1 MVVFRQYAG
10 NIAASQSVK
19 GITLKQSLTNAESML
34 ATPPALRTI
43 TRKEANVLLRQRA
56 VDRYHEAKTQRESN
70 IRAFEAQY
78 GRCDRIDQGLLREL
92 DSLMLR
98 FSAIHARQQRTTHGE
113 PKISKYVDQLGAMRG
128 SLSSYIATL
137 QALELFAPVEKREYI
152 GWSND
157 DVGPKGEDDSVL
169 AGYVVVDDDNGG
181 AIDAKAMKDDG
192 ASLCSHAVV
201 EPYEDEPS
209 CGVCVNC
216 DQEIA
221 LRTPADVGEEA
232 A

>member
-1 MVVFRQYAG
+1 MNHSSTPTPR
-10 NIAASQSVK
+10 
-19 GITLKQSLTNAESML
+19 
-34 ATPPALRTI
+34 PPALRTI

-56 VDRYHEAKTQRESN
+56 VERFHEARTQRESN
-70 IRAFEAQY
+70 IQAFEAQY

-137 QALELFAPVEKREYI
+137 QALELFAPVEKCEYI
-152 GWSND
+152 GWSGD
-157 DVGPKGEDDSVL
+157 DVGPKGEDQSAL
-169 AGYVVVDDDNGG
+169 AGYVIVDD
-181 AIDAKAMKDDG
+181 ADDEIE
-192 ASLCSHAVV
+192 ADEPCLHKIV

-221 LRTPADVGEEA
+221 LRRRVDGGEEA